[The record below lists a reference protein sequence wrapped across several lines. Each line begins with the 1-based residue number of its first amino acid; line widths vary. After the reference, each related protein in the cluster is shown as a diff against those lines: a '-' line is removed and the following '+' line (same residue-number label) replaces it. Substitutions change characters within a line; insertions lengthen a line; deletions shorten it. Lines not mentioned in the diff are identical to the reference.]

1 MEQNNLTSQI
11 AALPKAELHL
21 HLEGAVA
28 PETVI
33 ILAGRHGVSLNAESV
48 ATRFAYSN
56 FNGFLEAFKWV
67 TSLLQTP
74 EDYSLASHRLMDDLI
89 RQKVV
94 YAEIT
99 LSVGVMLWRKL
110 AVEKIFAAL
119 RETADRA
126 AERGLQIYWIFDA
139 TRQFGPVAAMEV
151 ATLAARLQ
159 MGGVVAFGMGGDEL
173 SVPAR
178 DFLAAYQFA
187 RTQGLHL
194 VAHAGEV
201 GGPSSVR
208 EVVEVL
214 GAERVGHGIAA
225 ARDPA
230 LADWLV
236 ARRIPL
242 EVCPTSNL
250 RTGALAGQLAKSE
263 ASLKDHPLRALFV
276 RGVRVTLSTDD
287 PAMFQTD
294 LLAEYGHAVSMGFT
308 PAEIVRLA
316 ESSFQ
321 VAFLPPEEKR
331 PLLEMFQAE
340 AKSLGLV

>member
-1 MEQNNLTSQI
+1 MEPTNLTSRL
-11 AALPKAELHL
+11 AAVPKAELHL
-21 HLEGAVA
+21 HLEGAVT

-33 ILAGRHGVSLNAESV
+33 ILAARHGASLSAESV
-48 ATRFAYSN
+48 AARFAYSD

-67 TSLLQTP
+67 TSFLQTP
-74 EDYSLASHRLMDDLI
+74 EDYSLASHRLMDELH
-89 RQKVV
+89 RQNVV

-99 LSVGVMLWRKL
+99 LAVGVMLWRKL
-110 AVEKIFAAL
+110 DVEKIFAAV
-119 RETADRA
+119 REIADRA
-126 AERGLQIYWIFDA
+126 RERGLQICWIFDA
-139 TRQFGPVAAMEV
+139 TRQFGPAAAMQV
-151 ATLAARLQ
+151 ATWAARLQ
-159 MGGVVAFGMGGDEL
+159 VGGVVAFGMGGDEL

-178 DFLAAYQFA
+178 DFLAVYQFA
-187 RTQGLHL
+187 RGEGLHV
-194 VAHAGEV
+194 VAHAGEI

-208 EVVEVL
+208 EAVEIL
-214 GAERVGHGIAA
+214 GAERIGHGIAA
-225 ARDPA
+225 ALDPE
-230 LADWLV
+230 LAEWLV

-250 RTGALAGQLAKSE
+250 RTGALARQLGKDEVSM
-263 ASLKDHPLRALFV
+263 KDHPLRALFE

-308 PAEIVRLA
+308 PAEIARLA
-316 ESSFQ
+316 ETSFQ

-331 PLLEMFQAE
+331 PLLEAFQSG